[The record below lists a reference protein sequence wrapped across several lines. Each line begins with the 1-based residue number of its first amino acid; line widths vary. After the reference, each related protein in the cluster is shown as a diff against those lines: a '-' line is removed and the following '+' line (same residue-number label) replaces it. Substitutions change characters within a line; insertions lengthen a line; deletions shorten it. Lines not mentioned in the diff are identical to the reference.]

1 MEKVKKAVTYCQNT
15 AKNELYTGK
24 RRRCGKFWIPA
35 PACIWILEA
44 ASLPSGI
51 MSEGGPCLMMIMV
64 MELMW
69 QGLSEAMAEPAEEG
83 TAALPLDVASFR

>member
-1 MEKVKKAVTYCQNT
+1 
-15 AKNELYTGK
+15 
-24 RRRCGKFWIPA
+24 
-35 PACIWILEA
+35 
-44 ASLPSGI
+44 
-51 MSEGGPCLMMIMV
+51 MMIMV